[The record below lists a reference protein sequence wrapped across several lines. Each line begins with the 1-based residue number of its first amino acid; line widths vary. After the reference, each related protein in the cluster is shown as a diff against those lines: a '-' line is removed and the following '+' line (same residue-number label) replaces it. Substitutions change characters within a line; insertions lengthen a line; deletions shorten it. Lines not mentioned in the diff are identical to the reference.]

1 MSESHQPSPQ
11 TSHEERHVYQ
21 AYMAATS
28 DLRRKL
34 IQDKKHLK
42 LQYGLSTFAFNL
54 LTMLQVII
62 GAVITALGPSAADH
76 MVAITALGAI
86 NTSCA
91 GLLALLKGR
100 GLPQRL
106 RGSMIEI
113 SKVLDFIQDTSVLLK
128 YDKSCIP
135 ENGIGPLLKESF
147 QRYASAKQLIE
158 GNQPDTF
165 ASGIKPPVKT
175 NATDTEDDQ
184 SQGPATYKANGKGPK
199 MDEEMGFL
207 GGSRDS

>member
-1 MSESHQPSPQ
+1 MSEPHQPSSQ
-11 TSHEERHVYQ
+11 TSQEEQHVYQ

-34 IQDKKHLK
+34 ILKKRHLK
-42 LQYGLSTFAFNL
+42 VQYGLSSFVFNL
-54 LTMLQVII
+54 LTMVQVII

-76 MVAITALGAI
+76 MVAITVLGAI

-113 SKVLDFIQDTSVLLK
+113 SKFLNFIQETSVLLK
-128 YDKSCIP
+128 YDKSRVP
-135 ENGIGPLLKESF
+135 ENGIGPLLEESF
-147 QRYASAKQLIE
+147 QRYASAEQLIE

-165 ASGIKPPVKT
+165 ASGIKPPVDT
-175 NATDTEDDQ
+175 NATDAEDDQ
-184 SQGPATYKANGKGPK
+184 GQGPATYKANRKGPQ
-199 MDEEMGFL
+199 MDEEMGVL
-207 GGSRDS
+207 GGSGGS

>member
-1 MSESHQPSPQ
+1 MSEPDQPSSQ
-11 TSHEERHVYQ
+11 TSQEEHHVYQ
-21 AYMAATS
+21 EYMAATS
-28 DLRRKL
+28 NLRRKL
-34 IQDKKHLK
+34 IQKRKHLK
-42 LQYGLSTFAFNL
+42 LQYGISSFVFNF
-54 LTMLQVII
+54 LTMVQVII

-76 MVAITALGAI
+76 MVAITVLGAI

-113 SKVLDFIQDTSVLLK
+113 SKVLDYIQDTSLLLK
-128 YDKSCIP
+128 YDKSRVP
-135 ENGIGPLLKESF
+135 ENGIGPLLEESF
-147 QRYASAKQLIE
+147 QRYASAEQLIE

-165 ASGIKPPVKT
+165 ASGIKPPVNT
-175 NATDTEDDQ
+175 NATDAEDGQ
-184 SQGPATYKANGKGPK
+184 GQGPATYKTNGKGPQ

-207 GGSRDS
+207 GGSRGT

>member
-1 MSESHQPSPQ
+1 MPEPSQPSSQ
-11 TSHEERHVYQ
+11 TSPDKENVHE
-21 AYMAATS
+21 AYMDATS
-28 DLRRKL
+28 NLRRKL
-34 IQDKKHLK
+34 IQEKRHLK
-42 LQYGLSTFAFNL
+42 LQYWISTVVFNL
-54 LTMLQVII
+54 LTMVQVII

-76 MVAITALGAI
+76 MVAITVLGAI

-128 YDKSCIP
+128 YDKSRVS
-135 ENGIGPLLKESF
+135 NTGVGPLLEETF
-147 QRYASAKQLIE
+147 QKYASAEQLIE

-165 ASGIKPPVKT
+165 ASGIKPPVNT
-175 NATDTEDDQ
+175 NATDLEDGQ
-184 SQGPATYKANGKGPK
+184 GQGPATYKANGKGRQI
-199 MDEEMGFL
+199 DEEMGVSDR
-207 GGSRDS
+207 SRGT